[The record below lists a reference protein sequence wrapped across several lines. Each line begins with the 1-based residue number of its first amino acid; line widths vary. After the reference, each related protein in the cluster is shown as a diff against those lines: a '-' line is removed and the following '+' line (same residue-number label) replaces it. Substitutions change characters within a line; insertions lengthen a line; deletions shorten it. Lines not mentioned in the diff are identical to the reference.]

1 EEEAR
6 VPVGAIADELVVD
19 EHLRAAEDT
28 LQLEHDGALAPH
40 VRHLELAQIGEGPA
54 GVVRGGSTG
63 RHVGAALDV
72 AQRVVWEPDPLGGGF
87 AIDCGKRAA
96 RAAYAPAIGEGY
108 AHHGRLLML
117 SGTGYLTL
125 LMPMIE
131 IAPRID
137 IAMA

>member
-1 EEEAR
+1 
-6 VPVGAIADELVVD
+6 
-19 EHLRAAEDT
+19 
-28 LQLEHDGALAPH
+28 
-40 VRHLELAQIGEGPA
+40 IGEGSA

-63 RHVGAALDV
+63 RHVGSALDV
-72 AQRVVWEPDPLGGGF
+72 AERIVWEPDPLGGGF

-137 IAMA
+137 IEMATGKTNAYELVATTIYDVMMGPAVCPRV